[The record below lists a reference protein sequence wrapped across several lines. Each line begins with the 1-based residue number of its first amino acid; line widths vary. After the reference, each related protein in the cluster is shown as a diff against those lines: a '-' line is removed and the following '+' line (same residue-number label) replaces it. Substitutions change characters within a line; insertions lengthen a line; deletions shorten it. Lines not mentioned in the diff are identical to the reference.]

1 MNKWFIIKYLYLF
14 FLRKSPRMVFNHLEI
29 NHSEVKN
36 ISFCFAR
43 IQNQRIFEK
52 VIWFDNGNR
61 YLAGNRTTIPK
72 VSKIGY

>member
-1 MNKWFIIKYLYLF
+1 
-14 FLRKSPRMVFNHLEI
+14 MVFNHLEI
-29 NHSEVKN
+29 NRSEVKN